1 MGREIDTMTV
11 FFMDGMMN
19 AYGERLK
26 IDSETPLCMIK
37 KLSYYFSIK
46 HPRLGSENE
55 IFKHIVRGIRPH
67 PVFSDSKKFI
77 KKFLKDCPKGSVPVL
92 KFVLT
97 AIDGAECVEWKSKFE
112 HEYIKD
118 NKETK

>member
-1 MGREIDTMTV
+1 MGCIDTMTV

-19 AYGERLK
+19 VYGERLR
-26 IDSETPLCMIK
+26 IDPETPLCMIK
-37 KLSYYFSIK
+37 KLSYYFSFA

-55 IFKHIVRGIRPH
+55 IFKHIVRGIFPH

-97 AIDGAECVEWKSKFE
+97 AIDGAGCVEWKSEFE
-112 HEYIKD
+112 HGYIKD
-118 NKETK
+118 KELK

>member
-1 MGREIDTMTV
+1 MGCIDTMTV

-97 AIDGAECVEWKSKFE
+97 AIDGEGCVEWKSEFE
-112 HEYIKD
+112 HGYIKD
-118 NKETK
+118 KELK